1 VLRKTRCGLRQI
13 KVYGDAPIPPG
24 EHRVQMGFAYDGGGL
39 GEGSAILHVDGNKVG
54 EGWIDATGPLIF
66 PAGETTDVGS
76 DGAMPVSDDYGPKD
90 DCFTGRVRR
99 VELDIDE
106 AAEDV
111 SHLISP
117 EERFRLAMA
126 RQ

>member
-1 VLRKTRCGLRQI
+1 
-13 KVYGDAPIPPG
+13 
-24 EHRVQMGFAYDGGGL
+24 M
-39 GEGSAILHVDGNKVG
+39 
-54 EGWIDATGPLIF
+54 IF
-66 PAGETTDVGS
+66 PAGETTDAGS
-76 DGAMPVSDDYGPKD
+76 DGATPVSGDYGPKD

-99 VELDIDE
+99 VQLDTDE